1 VDGENKLVVMAVG
14 LVALCITVLYC
25 FLFIAL
31 WDYRQFV
38 GLSLLAVLLLAA
50 LIFLRGRWTEQ
61 ELRVVRYRHH
71 EETPLDMNGEPL
83 YWRQD
88 YQANPHRQ

>member
-1 VDGENKLVVMAVG
+1 MDGEKKLVIVAVG
-14 LVALCITVLYC
+14 LVALCITVLYV

-38 GLSLLAVLLLAA
+38 GLSLLAVVLLAA

-71 EETPLDMNGEPL
+71 EETPLDERGEPL
-83 YWRQD
+83 YWRQE

>member
-1 VDGENKLVVMAVG
+1 MNGEKKLVIVAVG
-14 LVALCITVLYC
+14 LVALCITVLYV

-31 WDYRQFV
+31 WDYRQFD
-38 GLSLLAVLLLAA
+38 
-50 LIFLRGRWTEQ
+50 
-61 ELRVVRYRHH
+61 RHQ

-83 YWRQD
+83 YWRQE

>member
-1 VDGENKLVVMAVG
+1 MDGEKKLVVVAMG
-14 LVALCITVLYC
+14 LVVLCITVLYS

-38 GLSLLAVLLLAA
+38 GLSLLAIILLAG
-50 LIFLRGRWTEQ
+50 LIFLRGRLTEQ
-61 ELRVVRYRHH
+61 ELRVVRYRHQ
-71 EETPLDMNGEPL
+71 EETPLDITGEPL
-83 YWRQD
+83 YWRQE

>member
-1 VDGENKLVVMAVG
+1 MDGEKKLVIVAVG
-14 LVALCITVLYC
+14 LVALCITVLYV

-38 GLSLLAVLLLAA
+38 GLSLLAVILLAA
-50 LIFLRGRWTEQ
+50 LIFLRGRLTEQ

-71 EETPLDMNGEPL
+71 EETPLDAKGEPL